1 MQMKPLSLV
10 LPALLLNNALAA
22 EGPLQV
28 SSPDWRDQ
36 VIYFVLTDR
45 FADGDPANNDQGAGE
60 YNPAKSSHYS
70 GGDLKGIQQQLD
82 YIQGLGATAV
92 WLTPPV
98 ANQWWSD
105 KAQYGG
111 YHGYWATDFAN
122 IDAHYGTLADYQ
134 ALSRDLHGRG
144 MYLVQ
149 DIVVNHTGNFFG
161 YDGPYDTSD
170 TAKNFVLYEGA
181 SSAQRAPVQPP
192 FDQINRLDPAHAAA
206 DIYHWTPPISDPT
219 VPGQEF
225 SYQLATLADINT
237 ANPRVRQALKHS
249 YRYWLEQAGVD
260 AYRIDTA
267 KYVEHEFW
275 QDFLHAPDGV
285 LAKARELGKQH
296 FLAFGE
302 VFEASR
308 PFDADGEAKLR
319 RFLGSAEKP
328 ELNAVIAFPL
338 YFELN
343 RVLAEGQ
350 PAAQL
355 GYRLQQHV
363 SQFPQP
369 HLLPTFLNNHDT
381 KRFLAAGS
389 PAAFLQAYALLFTIP
404 GIPVIYQGD
413 EQLLPESRQA
423 MFKGGWGATGD
434 AFRPEHS
441 MYQQIRQLA
450 DLRRQHHLFSRGEF
464 SLLQAETAGAGIL
477 AYQMQYQG
485 HKAVVVMNT
494 ADSPRLLAGLKL
506 GTRQARVLWQSPG
519 AVSGPLL
526 FNPAGELTL
535 QLPGRAV
542 LVLQAEGEPVSAVTV
557 GSKLQLSKL
566 QLSLLPQSPLQQDVW
581 LQGRTDRPDLPV
593 WPVLDGQLH
602 QLPSVQAA
610 ADGSFRL
617 LLPVRD
623 LGLQQHR
630 LQLYQAETGA
640 LSPVWQYQTEVKTAS
655 WAAEAKDP
663 SGDDKGFDG
672 NYTGPTQPHAQQ
684 QRDIRALSAR
694 AGGNVLELEL
704 QMQQISQFWAPA
716 NGFDNVHFALFF
728 HLPQATQLPGA
739 TVLPGLNR
747 SMPQGLSWQLGHFL
761 FGWGNSVFN
770 AEGASATAT
779 GQKLGA
785 APEVTVDAAKGLIR
799 IRYHAAALGLP
810 GWDGAKIYLSTWD
823 KTGEGVLRS
832 IELTPS
838 PWNFTAKATDAPKVM
853 DDLWLELKMVN
864 SSDH

>member
-28 SSPDWRDQ
+28 PSPDWRDQ

-45 FADGDPANNDQGAGE
+45 FADGDPANNNQGAGE
-60 YNPAKSSHYS
+60 YNPVKSSHYS
-70 GGDLKGIQQQLD
+70 GGDLQGIQQKLD

-105 KAQYGG
+105 KAQYAG
-111 YHGYWATDFAN
+111 YHGYWATDFAS

-149 DIVVNHTGNFFG
+149 DIVLNHTGNFFG
-161 YDGPYDTSD
+161 YDGPYDATD
-170 TAKNFVLYEGA
+170 TAKNFVLYEGD

-192 FDQINRLDPAHAAA
+192 FDQINRLNSAHAAA
-206 DIYHWTPPISDPT
+206 GIYHWTPPISDPT
-219 VPGQEF
+219 LPGQEF
-225 SYQLATLADINT
+225 NYQLATLADINT

-302 VFEASR
+302 VFEASK
-308 PFDADGEAKLR
+308 PFAADGEAKLR
-319 RFLGSAEKP
+319 RFLGSEEKP
-328 ELNAVIAFPL
+328 ELNSVIAFPL

-369 HLLPTFLNNHDT
+369 HVLPTFLNNHDT

-389 PAAFLQAYALLFTIP
+389 PAAFLQAYALLFTTP

-423 MFKGGWGATGD
+423 MFKGGWGAKQD
-434 AFRPEHS
+434 VFRPEHS
-441 MYQQIRQLA
+441 MYQHIRQLA
-450 DLRRQHHLFSRGEF
+450 DLRKQHRLFSRGEF

-477 AYQMQYQG
+477 AYQMQHQG
-485 HKAVVVMNT
+485 QKAVVVMNT

-506 GTRQARVLWQSPG
+506 GASQARVLWQSPG
-519 AVSGPLL
+519 VGSGPLPV
-526 FNPAGELTL
+526 NPAGELTL
-535 QLPGRAV
+535 ELPGRAV
-542 LVLQAEGEPVSAVTV
+542 LVLQPEGEATSKAVA
-557 GSKLQLSKL
+557 GGKLTFNELPPS
-566 QLSLLPQSPLQQDVW
+566 SLTSSPLQQDVW
-581 LQGRTDRPDLPV
+581 LQGRTDRPDLPI

-602 QLPSVQAA
+602 QLPQVRAA
-610 ADGSFRL
+610 ADGKFRL

-630 LQLYQAETGA
+630 LQLYQAETGM
-640 LSPVWQYQTEVKTAS
+640 LSHVWQYQTEVKTAS
-655 WAAEAKDP
+655 WAAVAEDP
-663 SGDDKGFDG
+663 LGDDKGFDG
-672 NYTGPTQPHAQQ
+672 QYTGPTQPHAQQ
-684 QRDIRALSAR
+684 QRDIRGLSAR

-716 NGFDNVHFALFF
+716 NGFDNVHLALFF

-747 SMPQGLSWQLGHFL
+747 SMPHQLSWQLGHFL

-770 AEGASATAT
+770 AAGASAMTT

-799 IRYHAAALGLP
+799 IRYNAAALGLP

-838 PWNFTAKATDAPKVM
+838 PWNFSAKATDAPKVM
-853 DDLWLELKMVN
+853 DDLWLELKAVN

>member
-1 MQMKPLSLV
+1 MKNINTSFIWLTT
-10 LPALLLNNALAA
+10 LAMSA
-22 EGPLQV
+22 GAAANPGPLQV
-28 SSPDWRDQ
+28 PSPDWRDQ

-45 FADGDPANNDQGAGE
+45 FADGDPANNDQGVGE

-82 YIQGLGATAV
+82 YIQGLGATAL

-98 ANQWWSD
+98 ANQWWSE
-105 KAQYGG
+105 KAQYAG

-161 YDGPYDTSD
+161 YDGPYDNAD
-170 TAKNFVLYEGA
+170 TAKNFVLYEGKT
-181 SSAQRAPVQPP
+181 SVQRAPVQPP
-192 FDQINRLDPAHAAA
+192 FDQINRLNPAHAAA
-206 DIYHWTPPISDPT
+206 GIYHWTPPISDPT

-225 SYQLATLADINT
+225 NYQLATLADINT
-237 ANPRVRQALKHS
+237 ANPRVRQVLKHS

-285 LAKARELGKQH
+285 LAKARQLGKQN

-302 VFEASR
+302 VFEAST
-308 PFDADGEAKLR
+308 PFAADGEAKLR
-319 RFLGSAEKP
+319 RFLGSADKP
-328 ELNAVIAFPL
+328 ELNSVIAFPL

-413 EQLLPESRQA
+413 EQLLPETRQA
-423 MFKGGWGATGD
+423 MFKGGWGAEQD

-441 MYQQIRQLA
+441 MYQHIRQLA
-450 DLRRQHHLFSRGEF
+450 DLRKQHRLFSRGEF
-464 SLLQAETAGAGIL
+464 SLLQAESAGAGIL

-485 HKAVVVMNT
+485 QKAVVVMNT
-494 ADSPRLLAGLKL
+494 ADSPRLLAGLQLDAAKA
-506 GTRQARVLWQSPG
+506 QVLWQSPG
-519 AVSGPLL
+519 AVSGPLPL
-526 FNPAGELTL
+526 NPAGELTL

-542 LVLQAEGEPVSAVTV
+542 LVLQPAGEVASQVTA
-557 GSKLQLSKL
+557 GGKLQFSE
-566 QLSLLPQSPLQQDVW
+566 LPSSPLHQDVW
-581 LQGRTDRPDLPV
+581 LQGSTDRPDLPI
-593 WPVLDGQLH
+593 WPVLNGQLH
-602 QLPSVQAA
+602 QLPAVRAA

-617 LLPVRD
+617 QLPVRD
-623 LGLQQHR
+623 LGLQQQR
-630 LQLYQAETGA
+630 LQLYQAEAGL
-640 LSPVWQYQTEVKTAS
+640 LSPVWQYQTEVKTPS
-655 WAAEAKDP
+655 WSAAVSDP

-672 NYTGPTQPHAQQ
+672 QYQGPTQPHAQQ
-684 QRDIRALSAR
+684 QRDIRGLSAR

-728 HLPQATQLPGA
+728 HLPQAVQLPGA

-770 AEGASATAT
+770 AAGANATST

-799 IRYHAAALGLP
+799 IRYNAAALGLP

-838 PWNFTAKATDAPKVM
+838 PWNFSAKATDAPKVM
-853 DDLWLELKMVN
+853 DDLWLELKAVN